1 MTDLKEVEIQGFKGE
16 AQEIDMLKLIF
27 RSAIMLER
35 VTIEFYSKVSPRD
48 NRYMETLGI
57 LKAHPSVE
65 STVFLR
71 KRVLKFEGMVID

>member
-16 AQEIDMLKLIF
+16 SQEIDLLKVIF

-57 LKAHPSVE
+57 LV
-65 STVFLR
+65 
-71 KRVLKFEGMVID
+71 